1 MIWPSVIP
9 TSDKMMQLLED
20 VPAEVYNAYFPRNI
34 VASNNLSF
42 REAGNNISTSS
53 VFPAYFPRAE
63 HIVCAEDPEWDRGV
77 KGSGLQ
83 PPRLST
89 RAVQVLAKY
98 FSHKPN
104 AGSSLKGKVMKP
116 FIALVISFFTLFCR
130 SKYNYWR
137 RRWQ

>member
-1 MIWPSVIP
+1 
-9 TSDKMMQLLED
+9 MMQLLED

-53 VFPAYFPRAE
+53 VFPAYFPRGE
-63 HIVCAEDPEWDRGV
+63 HIVCAEDPEWDRGI
-77 KGSGLQ
+77 KGLGLQ

-104 AGSSLKGKVMKP
+104 SGSSLKGKCMRP
-116 FIALVISFFTLFCR
+116 SIALVIKFF
-130 SKYNYWR
+130 
-137 RRWQ
+137 QIP